1 MENRTEAQNLAPG
14 ARVGAR
20 GTLSPVW
27 PLHTPGLPPPC
38 YCPRPSPGDGPGGVH
53 GNVRLSWL
61 LFASANLKNALVF
74 PFGLGSPRLSL

>member
-14 ARVGAR
+14 ARVGAKYPL
-20 GTLSPVW
+20 TVW
-27 PLHTPGLPPPC
+27 PLYIPGLLHPATA
-38 YCPRPSPGDGPGGVH
+38 PGLLLGTAEGGVH